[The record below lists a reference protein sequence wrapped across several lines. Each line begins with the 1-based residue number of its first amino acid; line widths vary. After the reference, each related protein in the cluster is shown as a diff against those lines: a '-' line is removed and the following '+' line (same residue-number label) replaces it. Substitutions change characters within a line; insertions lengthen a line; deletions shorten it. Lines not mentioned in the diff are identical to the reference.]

1 MKIKNRIMKKI
12 LFFTTILIVLTSCAK
27 DVTHKYAYEVTG
39 TANNYDLT
47 IEAAPSGTAQYT
59 NIGSGWQYTWT
70 QVNDNPRFL
79 YISAQNQNGSG
90 TVIVK
95 IIKDGTVIATNTSSG
110 AYVIATVSGT
120 Y

>member
-79 YISAQNQNGSG
+79 YVSVQNQNGSG
-90 TVIVK
+90 TVIIK
-95 IIKDGTVIATNTSSG
+95 IIKDGMVIATNSSSG
-110 AYVIATVSGT
+110 VYVIATASGN

>member
-1 MKIKNRIMKKI
+1 MKMKKLI
-12 LFFTTILIVLTSCAK
+12 LLCTLIGLVSCSK
-27 DVTHKYAYEVTG
+27 DVTHKYAYEVSG
-39 TANNYDLT
+39 TANNYNLT
-47 IEAAPSGTAQYT
+47 IEAAPSGTEQYS
-59 NIGSGWQYTWT
+59 NVGSGWKYTWT

-79 YISAQNQNGSG
+79 YVSAQNQNSSG

>member
-1 MKIKNRIMKKI
+1 MLLYGLMLFSLTTFVGCKKE
-12 LFFTTILIVLTSCAK
+12 
-27 DVTHKYAYEVTG
+27 DVTHNYAYEVSG
-39 TANNYDLT
+39 TANNYNMT
-47 IEAAPSGTAQYT
+47 IEAAPTGTAQYS
-59 NIGSGWQYTWT
+59 NVGSGWKYTWT

-79 YISAQNQNGSG
+79 YVSAQNQNSTG

-95 IIKDGTVIATNTSSG
+95 IIKDGTVLATNTSSG

>member
-1 MKIKNRIMKKI
+1 MKKLI
-12 LFFTTILIVLTSCAK
+12 LLCTLIGLVSFSK
-27 DVTHKYAYEVTG
+27 VVTHKLAYEVTG
-39 TANNYDLT
+39 TENNYNLT
-47 IEAAPSGTAQYT
+47 IEAAPSGTEQYS
-59 NIGSGWQYTWT
+59 NVGSGWKYTWT

-79 YISAQNQNGSG
+79 YVSAQNQNSSG